1 MRKVDSI
8 RKGIALGVVLS
19 ALLAALCP
27 PSFPASPGNSGDVAV
42 VVRPE
47 VPVDDLTFGEVRKL
61 LLGER
66 QFWTSGM
73 RVTLLIRAP
82 AAREREVVLRTVYR
96 MSESEFRRYWIEK
109 VFRADANSGPRIV
122 YSNESATELVT
133 AIPGAV
139 AFVDS
144 AQVPPGLKVLR
155 IGGRVPGDKG
165 YPLH

>member
-1 MRKVDSI
+1 MRKADYI
-8 RKGIALGVVLS
+8 KKGIALGVVLS
-19 ALLAALCP
+19 ALLAVLCASSFAVP
-27 PSFPASPGNSGDVAV
+27 PSSSGDVAV

-109 VFRADANSGPRIV
+109 VFRAEANSGPRIV

-155 IGGRVPGDKG
+155 IGGRVPGEKG